1 MHNRN
6 AGFIR
11 TISFINEYVIL
22 KLTIKT
28 LAFAVSAVAAAAA
41 HAATQPQR
49 PDNYPRKPVR
59 LLVGIPPGG
68 GIDTVARVVAQSL
81 SEHWGQSMLVDN
93 RTGAGGAIAMEI
105 AAKSAP
111 DGYTLLAGSVGT
123 IASATPFK
131 KVAFDTR
138 KAYAPIIQMNSQPY
152 VLAINP
158 ALPINT
164 VSQLIAHA
172 KRAPGALNYASTG
185 VGSSSHLGME
195 FFKLAAGVDMVH
207 VPYRGLGA
215 AMIDVISGQIQLM
228 FGAAIIVTPNVRSGK
243 LKALAVGSLQRSPA
257 YPMLPTVSESGL
269 PGFEWV
275 NSYAIF
281 APAATP
287 MAIVSA
293 INTAVGQV
301 VGLPEVQ
308 KKLAADGV
316 ESVAPNTPAEFSD
329 YFSQQ
334 VAKFVKFFRESGIK
348 L

>member
-1 MHNRN
+1 MSTCGQQAQ
-6 AGFIR
+6 AGCIFLACVATSTYAQHPDRLAQPYPNKPIR
-11 TISFINEYVIL
+11 M
-22 KLTIKT
+22 
-28 LAFAVSAVAAAAA
+28 
-41 HAATQPQR
+41 
-49 PDNYPRKPVR
+49 
-59 LLVGIPPGG
+59 LVGIPPGG

-81 SEHWGQSMLVDN
+81 SEHWGQSVLVDN

-123 IASATPFK
+123 VASATPLK

-269 PGFEWV
+269 PGFEWS
-275 NSYAIF
+275 NSYALF
-281 APAATP
+281 APAGTLP
-287 MAIVSA
+287 AIVLALNRRVGA
-293 INTAVGQV
+293 IVHLA
-301 VGLPEVQ
+301 EVQ

-329 YFSQQ
+329 YFAQQ
-334 VAKFVKFFRESGIK
+334 VAKFEKFFRESGIK